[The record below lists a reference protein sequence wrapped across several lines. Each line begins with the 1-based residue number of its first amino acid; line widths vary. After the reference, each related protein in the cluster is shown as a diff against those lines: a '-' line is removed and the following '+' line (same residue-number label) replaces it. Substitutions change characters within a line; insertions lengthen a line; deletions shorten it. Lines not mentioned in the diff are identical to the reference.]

1 VDGVARSV
9 SQYENASFGGQY
21 AQAANQLFDLQQL
34 LEPHLTYLLKN
45 QDNVLLIGQTNLA
58 ACQNELNFAEHDKEG
73 HATPMKNIAPV
84 FKGRK
89 RTAHT
94 APAGGAKSSG
104 TKGTAAGNPG
114 VHPAIKPPDNKHK

>member
-1 VDGVARSV
+1 VARSV

-21 AQAANQLFDLQQL
+21 AQAANHLFDLQQL

-45 QDNVLLIGQTNLA
+45 QDNVILIAQTNLA

-84 FKGRK
+84 FRGRK
-89 RTAHT
+89 RPAHAT
-94 APAGGAKSSG
+94 TPAGAAKSSG
-104 TKGTAAGNPG
+104 TKGTAGGNPD
-114 VHPAIKPPDNKHK
+114 VHPVMKPQDNKYK